1 SPTNRSS
8 EDMATEMLAEVR
20 VQDPRMTRIPVA
32 QPLYTA
38 TATYK
43 DEALSGAEFTR
54 NKSLWLKAGQPP
66 AMRAA
71 MLQLLRE
78 LGTIHEQDNHCI
90 RGGRGS
96 GRLRQT
102 S

>member
-43 DEALSGAEFTR
+43 DEGGAKTAR
-54 NKSLWLKAGQPP
+54 
-66 AMRAA
+66 
-71 MLQLLRE
+71 
-78 LGTIHEQDNHCI
+78 GTPE
-90 RGGRGS
+90 S
-96 GRLRQT
+96 RLCDPYHNE
-102 S
+102 

>member
-1 SPTNRSS
+1 RSS

-43 DEALSGAEFTR
+43 DEGWSVCLAATLPVEPGRNLS
-54 NKSLWLKAGQPP
+54 P
-66 AMRAA
+66 A
-71 MLQLLRE
+71 
-78 LGTIHEQDNHCI
+78 
-90 RGGRGS
+90 S
-96 GRLRQT
+96 